1 MNSGSW
7 TYCTVKTSWVPAW
20 SDYPD
25 KKRFFKS
32 WLAEWPGTGEYDH
45 WVEKWYLLFI
55 MVMKVELTQ
64 EALVDSVVLWMVVCF
79 IGASGFQSLAC
90 MGILSTGAGSPQSSW
105 FSGSC
110 VGQVMLLL
118 LENSWSKLRAEH
130 KLSVV
135 LILKRG
141 LSVLL
146 SLCQLNW
153 YPPGGRNY
161 WECAVVQQK
170 YHVAHLYG
178 MPFPWEWQFLQ
189 LCGAYICGH
198 TQRHWILTLEM
209 ISPLY
214 LTLLLKPKKSSSP
227 PRGSPKPNPKIK
239 FIFII
244 FF

>member
-1 MNSGSW
+1 
-7 TYCTVKTSWVPAW
+7 
-20 SDYPD
+20 
-25 KKRFFKS
+25 
-32 WLAEWPGTGEYDH
+32 
-45 WVEKWYLLFI
+45 

-64 EALVDSVVLWMVVCF
+64 EALVDSLVLWMVVCF
-79 IGASGFQSLAC
+79 MGASGFQSLAC
-90 MGILSTGAGSPQSSW
+90 IGILSTGAGSPQSSW

-110 VGQVMLLL
+110 VGQLLLLLL

-153 YPPGGRNY
+153 YPPGGQNY

-178 MPFPWEWQFLQ
+178 MPFPWEWRFLQ

-214 LTLLLKPKKSSSP
+214 LTLLLKLKVFLSSKRLSQTQ
-227 PRGSPKPNPKIK
+227 SKDQIY
-239 FIFII
+239 IHY
-244 FF
+244 FFLVFWMDFLFLHCNYRWSQYLFMFSVRWRLK

>member
-1 MNSGSW
+1 
-7 TYCTVKTSWVPAW
+7 
-20 SDYPD
+20 
-25 KKRFFKS
+25 
-32 WLAEWPGTGEYDH
+32 
-45 WVEKWYLLFI
+45 

-110 VGQVMLLL
+110 VGHVMLLL

-214 LTLLLKPKKSSSP
+214 LTLLLKPKVFLSSKRLPQTQS
-227 PRGSPKPNPKIK
+227 KDQIY
-239 FIFII
+239 IHY
-244 FF
+244 FFLVFWMDFLFLHCNYRWSQYLFMFSVRWILK